1 MTQFRYRTQ
10 ALLGPWRD
18 SAEAAAEDAVR
29 ARQAVRNGPDRSVLQ
44 WLVQG
49 HIENSAEAVVA
60 SDGALSPAAEVEE

>member
-29 ARQAVRNGPDRSVLQ
+29 ARQAVRSGPARGILQ

-49 HIENSAEAVVA
+49 HIESSVDA
-60 SDGALSPAAEVEE
+60 AAELPFGPALECKE